1 MKKCDTALAPEDC
14 LKTRKGIHHP
24 LTAGVFYR
32 LMNGRP
38 ATTVPRERL
47 LHPVQRPAPR
57 PHGAELTTRFAVCS
71 SRSGG
76 DPISTPLTISAYTV
90 DSSSSEEHH
99 GSVAPSS
106 HRCTRPGDVRLR
118 PARAAAELHLV
129 HIGRLTVPFS
139 LQATTTLVTRSPSA
153 TRNRGRS
160 GSTRSGAL
168 PPPPRLKPVKA
179 LLASPSITWK
189 TTGP

>member
-24 LTAGVFYR
+24 LTAGDFYK
-32 LMNGRP
+32 LMNCRP

-47 LHPVQRPAPR
+47 RHPVQRPAPR
-57 PHGAELTTRFAVCS
+57 PHGAKLTTRFTVCS

-99 GSVAPSS
+99 GSVAPCSS
-106 HRCTRPGDVRLR
+106 SSKTSSRSHWT
-118 PARAAAELHLV
+118 AYS
-129 HIGRLTVPFS
+129 TFS

-153 TRNRGRS
+153 TRKRGRS

-179 LLASPSITWK
+179 LFASPSITWK